1 VACDH
6 ACLGILDEHLDF
18 QTILRGALVAW
29 TEWMSPMQ
37 IVFDESRAGRMS
49 AAEFR
54 AFQARRPD
62 HERWELLG
70 GMAMMM
76 TPPTIAH
83 NQIASNLERLLNE
96 GLAHHAPSLLATQ
109 RPGLDL
115 GEGDYRPE
123 PDIGIIDAD
132 YDAGQRFVDKAYLLA
147 EVVSDTDEVIVPGT
161 DRRWIDVKRDLYRS
175 HPHCEAVLVIA
186 QDRMEVGLDLKTE
199 GGWTSSVLQGGE
211 AELLIP
217 AFGFRCLLALLYE
230 KTPLQPRARR

>member
-1 VACDH
+1 
-6 ACLGILDEHLDF
+6 
-18 QTILRGALVAW
+18 
-29 TEWMSPMQ
+29 MSPMQ
-37 IVFDESRAGRMS
+37 IVVDESRTGRMS
-49 AAEFR
+49 GAQFR

-70 GMAMMM
+70 GVAMMM

-96 GLAHHAPSLLATQ
+96 ALEHHAPSRLATQ
-109 RPGLDL
+109 RPGMDL

-186 QDRMEVGLDLKTE
+186 QDRMEVRLDLKTE
-199 GGWTSSVLQGGE
+199 AGWTSSVLQGGE
-211 AELLIP
+211 AELSIP
-217 AFGFRCLLALLYE
+217 VFGLRCLVALLYE
-230 KTPLQPRARR
+230 KTPLQPRVRR

>member
-1 VACDH
+1 MCTCVSPTIIWISKRS
-6 ACLGILDEHLDF
+6 LG
-18 QTILRGALVAW
+18 AAVVAW
-29 TEWMSPMQ
+29 NEWMSPMQ
-37 IVFDESRAGRMS
+37 IVVDERRTGLMS

-70 GMAMMM
+70 GVAMMM

-96 GLAHHAPSLLATQ
+96 GLGHHAPSLLATQ

-123 PDIGIIDAD
+123 PDVGIIDAD

-175 HPHCEAVLVIA
+175 HSHCEALLIIA
-186 QDRMEVGLDLKTE
+186 QDRMEVGLDS
-199 GGWTSSVLQGGE
+199 TSRPK
-211 AELLIP
+211 P
-217 AFGFRCLLALLYE
+217 AGRR
-230 KTPLQPRARR
+230 QSRRAVKPNC

>member
-1 VACDH
+1 
-6 ACLGILDEHLDF
+6 
-18 QTILRGALVAW
+18 
-29 TEWMSPMQ
+29 MSPMQ
-37 IVFDESRAGRMS
+37 IVVDESRSSRMS
-49 AAEFR
+49 GAEFR

-96 GLAHHAPSLLATQ
+96 GLGHHAPSLLATQ

-115 GEGDYRPE
+115 GEG
-123 PDIGIIDAD
+123 D

-186 QDRMEVGLDLKTE
+186 QDRIEVRLDLKTE
-199 GGWTSSVLQGGE
+199 SGWTSSVLQGGG
-211 AELLIP
+211 AEL
-217 AFGFRCLLALLYE
+217 
-230 KTPLQPRARR
+230 